1 MKDRGIQRNRE
12 MRLFTAAFLCLVGL
26 SDALNVGSGRAASRR
41 VKCATMVESW
51 YDSGKRLTG
60 DDTDS
65 ASPPAEPA
73 SYVPPPSSGLGKAS
87 DAAIDGALQFGP
99 AIIGV
104 GVILGIV
111 LPGAG
116 KFLGIVAENADL
128 YSPMVDPSSLPM
140 Q

>member
-1 MKDRGIQRNRE
+1 
-12 MRLFTAAFLCLVGL
+12 MRLFTAAFLCVAGL
-26 SDALNVGSGRAASRR
+26 SDALIVGHGRAACCR

-60 DDTDS
+60 DDSDS
-65 ASPPAEPA
+65 ASPPAAPA

>member
-1 MKDRGIQRNRE
+1 
-12 MRLFTAAFLCLVGL
+12 MRLFTTAFLCLVGL
-26 SDALNVGSGRAASRR
+26 SDALVVGHGRAACRR
-41 VKCATMVESW
+41 IKCATMVESW

-65 ASPPAEPA
+65 ASPPTEPA
-73 SYVPPPSSGLGKAS
+73 SYVPPPSSLGKAS

-128 YSPMVDPSSLPM
+128 YSPLVDPSSLPV

>member
-1 MKDRGIQRNRE
+1 
-12 MRLFTAAFLCLVGL
+12 MRLFTAAFLCVVSL
-26 SDALNVGSGRAASRR
+26 SDALIIGHGHTACRR

-51 YDSGKRLTG
+51 YDSGQRLTG
-60 DDTDS
+60 DENDS
-65 ASPPAEPA
+65 ASPPAAPA

>member
-1 MKDRGIQRNRE
+1 
-12 MRLFTAAFLCLVGL
+12 MRLSIVACVCLVGL
-26 SDALNVGSGRAASRR
+26 SDALVVGHGRTACRR

>member
-1 MKDRGIQRNRE
+1 MKLGGNRE
-12 MRLFTAAFLCLVGL
+12 MRLFTAAFLCVAGL
-26 SDALNVGSGRAASRR
+26 SDALIVGNGRVLCNRFPH
-41 VKCATMVESW
+41 ATMVESW
-51 YDSGKRLTG
+51 YDSGQRLNG

-73 SYVPPPSSGLGKAS
+73 SYVPPPSGLGKAS

>member
-1 MKDRGIQRNRE
+1 
-12 MRLFTAAFLCLVGL
+12 MRLFTATFLCVVGL
-26 SDALNVGSGRAASRR
+26 SDALIVGSGRAACRR
-41 VKCATMVESW
+41 VKYATMVESW
-51 YDSGKRLTG
+51 YDSGQRLTG

-73 SYVPPPSSGLGKAS
+73 SYTPSSGLGKAS

-116 KFLGIVAENADL
+116 KFFGLVAENADL

>member
-1 MKDRGIQRNRE
+1 
-12 MRLFTAAFLCLVGL
+12 MRLSIVACVCLVGF
-26 SDALNVGSGRAASRR
+26 SDALIIGHGAACRR
-41 VKCATMVESW
+41 VKFATMVESW

-60 DDTDS
+60 DDTVS
-65 ASPPAEPA
+65 ASPPTEPA
-73 SYVPPPSSGLGKAS
+73 SYVPPPSSALGKAS

-128 YSPMVDPSSLPM
+128 YSPIDPSSLPM

>member
-1 MKDRGIQRNRE
+1 
-12 MRLFTAAFLCLVGL
+12 MRLSIVACVCLVGF
-26 SDALNVGSGRAASRR
+26 SDALVVGHGRVVCKRLPHT
-41 VKCATMVESW
+41 TMVESW

-60 DDTDS
+60 DDNDS
-65 ASPPAEPA
+65 ASPPTEPA

-99 AIIGV
+99 AVIGV

-128 YSPMVDPSSLPM
+128 YSPVVDPSSLPM

>member
-1 MKDRGIQRNRE
+1 
-12 MRLFTAAFLCLVGL
+12 MRLFTAAFLCMVGL
-26 SDALNVGSGRAASRR
+26 SDALIVGGGRAASRR
-41 VKCATMVESW
+41 AQYAAMVESW
-51 YDSGKRLTG
+51 YDSGQRLTG

-99 AIIGV
+99 AIIGA
-104 GVILGIV
+104 GVILGLV

-116 KFLGIVAENADL
+116 KFFGLVAENADL
-128 YSPMVDPSSLPM
+128 YSPMVDPSSLPT